1 MINLFLGILLLLV
14 LVIAEL
20 LYLHF
25 VEKEEIPWREVI
37 FNLNSGHIMTWV
49 CRGLEIAGFDYVLR
63 HWSSGWVGQWPVAA
77 QWIFTLVA
85 WDLCFYWMHRLHHKY
100 PLLWAV
106 HVVHHEGEHFSL
118 SLGIRNSWYSSLTSL
133 PFFVPLALLGVPT
146 EQFVLIGAL
155 HYFVQFYNHNRVVK
169 KSGWL
174 EHVFVTPSHH
184 RVHHASNPEYRD
196 RNCGG
201 TFAMWD
207 RWFGTFQEERG
218 DIEIRYGVA
227 QRTPTD
233 NPFWANHLPILKYAL
248 RVQPPALRRLG
259 TRDGRPLSDPFIS
272 LGGFLTFAFLIYYI
286 SQQQALT
293 AGPEFALF
301 SIILL
306 STLAIAGLY
315 GGFTWGRWSWLILAV
330 CMAAFGA
337 LHGVTHGIFA
347 LLTVLFL
354 IHGTLTFWSARRPA
368 PYALP
373 GSG

>member
-1 MINLFLGILLLLV
+1 MANLFLGILLLFV

-20 LYLHF
+20 LYIHF
-25 VEKEEIPWREVI
+25 VEKEPIPWREVM
-37 FNLNSGHIMTWV
+37 FNLNSGHVMTWV
-49 CRGLEIAGFDYVLR
+49 CRGLEIAGFDYVVR
-63 HWSSGWVGQWPVAA
+63 HLSLGWVGGWPVVA
-77 QWIFTLVA
+77 QWVFTLLA

-133 PFFVPLALLGVPT
+133 PFFVPLAVLGVPT

-174 EHVFVTPSHH
+174 EHVLVTPSHH

-227 QRTPTD
+227 HRTPSD
-233 NPFWANHLPILKYAL
+233 NPVWANNLPVL
-248 RVQPPALRRLG
+248 RHVLRCPAPRLPTWTRRDP
-259 TRDGRPLSDPFIS
+259 TPLPDPLVA
-272 LGGFLTFAFLIYYI
+272 LGGFVLFGVLIDYI
-286 SQQQALT
+286 ATQAT
-293 AGPEFALF
+293 RGGAEEFTLF
-301 SIILL
+301 GILL
-306 STLAIAGLY
+306 LGTVAIAGLFE
-315 GGFTWGRWSWLILAV
+315 GRRWGSRSWLILAATL
-330 CMAAFGA
+330 AAFTAWAGRTDAA
-337 LHGVTHGIFA
+337 LIALTTAFLAHA
-347 LLTVLFL
+347 LLT
-354 IHGTLTFWSARRPA
+354 IWWTRRPQA
-368 PYALP
+368 EVV
-373 GSG
+373 GSGV